1 MPKIADPGDP
11 ATPVDPGAPGDGGDP
26 AKVRRA
32 YLALIRAA
40 VLEMALGVFYAVFGF
55 AGRGSFHVY
64 AGLVIIAGGFVI
76 LGVALRVRSK
86 SRAG

>member
-11 ATPVDPGAPGDGGDP
+11 AAPFDSGDRGDP
-26 AKVRRA
+26 AKVRRG